1 MKIDYSLLS
10 KQLVSLIED
19 QSNHTAV
26 LANTSA
32 LLNQTLDNINWVG
45 FYLAVPDSD
54 DLVLGPFQGNVAC
67 YHIPFGQG
75 VCGVAALTLET
86 QRIDDVHQFSGNI
99 ACDAGSQSE
108 LVIPLVINGKLY
120 GVLDIDSPNLSNFNQ
135 NDQQGLE
142 IFVEQLVNCLT
153 A

>member
-54 DLVLGPFQGNVAC
+54 DLVLGPFQGYVAC

-75 VCGVAALTLET
+75 VSGVAALTLET
-86 QRIDDVHQFSGNI
+86 QRIDDVHQFSGHI
-99 ACDAGSQSE
+99 ACDARSQSE